1 MSINKRVRVSYR
13 YVRRGQTSLWD
24 CVGKDTEETVPD
36 DLWRETPVY
45 VGEHDDKSEWIYVQ
59 VEQSVQSEDEEE
71 AEDDAQ
77 DQADRFFQR
86 RHPEATLT

>member
-36 DLWRETPVY
+36 DL
-45 VGEHDDKSEWIYVQ
+45 GE
-59 VEQSVQSEDEEE
+59 
-71 AEDDAQ
+71 
-77 DQADRFFQR
+77 
-86 RHPEATLT
+86 RHRVCRGAR